1 MSAAYSKQA
10 EGTLEIAPNARHEI
24 NQGKYLDLFTLCL
37 HCNQLF
43 VYNFSGGDKKAEKEK
58 EAAEA
63 AAVARQNQLNE
74 QQAQGDFM
82 KNVLDLFTFFTNQLF
97 VYFSGVK
104 SPVSNGDP
112 RNESIISDA
121 SADITVDSVRDH
133 TNSLDQ

>member
-1 MSAAYSKQA
+1 M
-10 EGTLEIAPNARHEI
+10 
-24 NQGKYLDLFTLCL
+24 FTFL
-37 HCNQLF
+37 
-43 VYNFSGGDKKAEKEK
+43 GGDKKAEKEK

-74 QQAQGDFM
+74 QQAQGDFT
-82 KNVLDLFTFFTNQLF
+82 KKILDLFTFFINQLF
-97 VYFSGVK
+97 VYFLGVK

-133 TNSLDQ
+133 SNE

>member
-24 NQGKYLDLFTLCL
+24 NQGKNFEIFQIFCL
-37 HCNQLF
+37 HFIQLF
-43 VYNFSGGDKKAEKEK
+43 VYNFVGGDKKAEKEK

-74 QQAQGDFM
+74 QQAQGDFT
-82 KNVLDLFTFFTNQLF
+82 KKILDLFTFFINQLF
-97 VYFSGVK
+97 VYFLGVK

-133 TNSLDQ
+133 TNE

>member
-24 NQGKYLDLFTLCL
+24 NQGKEFDFVYTFL
-37 HCNQLF
+37 HYNQLF

-82 KNVLDLFTFFTNQLF
+82 KNSLF
-97 VYFSGVK
+97 VYIF
-104 SPVSNGDP
+104 
-112 RNESIISDA
+112 
-121 SADITVDSVRDH
+121 H
-133 TNSLDQ
+133 